1 MSNTTAYNTIVEFF
15 TYYLNERD
23 INKVLSIVSDDIYSI
38 GTGASEIA
46 IGKKEFSKL
55 IAQEIKSL
63 PMSIKYEIKDYHEK
77 SKVDGCFDC
86 FCNMKVIV
94 QMPDGSEIHY
104 TTRFTGCVCNENGK
118 MLLQS
123 AHMSDASTYQEEGEF
138 FPLKFAS
145 EKIKR
150 LDKEAKHELWE
161 IFYQMLPGGIIGG
174 YIEEGFPLY
183 IINDHLLEMAGYSSY
198 DEFFKD
204 IDGLVINSI
213 NEDDRQMVINAIDDA
228 FSKSNQYEVQYRM
241 KTKDGGYIWVY
252 DIGRRTVAQDGRDAI
267 ISMIVD
273 VSDQVR
279 TTQYLIDE
287 NTKDSLTG
295 IYNRKGA
302 ESRIAESLCTSS
314 EKYVFMMVDLD
325 NFKMLNDIYGHAEGD
340 KALQFIANKLN
351 DAFRKTDTVCRI
363 GGDEFAVFIAD
374 CPNISPIEEKIKRV
388 INEYAEM
395 IKENYP
401 ESNSS
406 VSFGGICTSGLNS
419 FTELY
424 KKADKVLYGVKKSHK
439 GRYAIENI

>member
-38 GTGASEIA
+38 GTGAGEIA

-55 IAQEIKSL
+55 IAQEIESL

-86 FCNMKVIV
+86 FCNMKLIV
-94 QMPDGSEIHY
+94 QMPDGNEVHY
-104 TTRFTGCVCNENGK
+104 ITRFTGCVCNENGK
-118 MLLQS
+118 MLIQS

-145 EKIKR
+145 EKIKS

-161 IFYQMLPGGIIGG
+161 IFCQMLPGGIIGG

-183 IINDHLLEMAGYSSY
+183 IINDNMLEMAGYSSY

-204 IDGLVINSI
+204 IDGLIINSI
-213 NEDDRQMVINAIDDA
+213 NEDDRQMVINVIDDS

-252 DIGRRTVAQDGRDAI
+252 DIGRKTVAQDGRDAI

-279 TTQYLIDE
+279 TTQCLIDE
-287 NTKDSLTG
+287 NTKDNLTG

-302 ESRIAESLCTSS
+302 ESRIAEALRTSS

-340 KALQFIANKLN
+340 KALQFIASKLN
-351 DAFRKTDTVCRI
+351 DSFRKTDTVCRI
-363 GGDEFAVFIAD
+363 GGDEFAVFIGD
-374 CPNISPIEEKIKRV
+374 CSNISPIERKIENV
-388 INEYAEM
+388 INEYAKM
-395 IKENYP
+395 IRENYP
-401 ESNSS
+401 QSHSS
-406 VSFGGICTSGLNS
+406 VSFGGIYTSGVKT

-424 KKADKVLYGVKKSHK
+424 KKADSVLYGIKKTHK
-439 GRYAIENI
+439 GKYAIENI